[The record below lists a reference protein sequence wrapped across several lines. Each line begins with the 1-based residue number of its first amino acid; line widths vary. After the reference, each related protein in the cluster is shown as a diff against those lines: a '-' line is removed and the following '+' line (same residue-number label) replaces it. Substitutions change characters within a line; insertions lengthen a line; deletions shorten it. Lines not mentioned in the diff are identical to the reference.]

1 MATNMREELTQ
12 KDVEKIREEIDHRSH
27 EIRAE
32 ILEAL
37 KEARAQGDLSENF
50 EYYAAKRENRRNNS
64 RINYLERMLKTARI
78 ISDESKEDEVGLN
91 NTVEVYLPE
100 DDETEMYRLV
110 TSIRGDSLNG
120 KISIE
125 SPLGKALLGH
135 RAGDTVTVRVN
146 ESYSYPVKIVSI
158 QNTGDDGTDQIRSY

>member
-1 MATNMREELTQ
+1 MRETLTK
-12 KDVEKIREEIDHRSH
+12 KDVEKIKEEIDHRSH
-27 EIRAE
+27 EVRSE

-50 EYYAAKRENRRNNS
+50 EYYAAKRDNRRNNS
-64 RINYLERMLKTARI
+64 RINYLERMLKTANI
-78 ISDESKEDEVGLN
+78 ISEDSKEDEVGLN

-100 DDETEMYRLV
+100 DDETQVIRLV

-125 SPLGKALLGH
+125 SPMGKALLGH
-135 RAGDTVTVRVN
+135 RVGDTVMVKVSDT
-146 ESYSYPVKIVSI
+146 YSYPMQIRSI
-158 QNTGDDGTDQIRSY
+158 SNTGDDGTDKIRSY

>member
-1 MATNMREELTQ
+1 MREELTK
-12 KDVEKIREEIDHRSH
+12 KDVEKIKQEIYHRSH
-27 EIRAE
+27 EVRAE

-50 EYYAAKRENRRNNS
+50 EYYAAKRDNRRNNS
-64 RINYLERMLKTARI
+64 RINYLERMLKTAKI

-100 DDETEMYRLV
+100 DDETEVYRLV
-110 TSIRGDSLNG
+110 TSIRGDSLSG

-135 RAGDTVTVRVN
+135 RVGDTVTVKV
-146 ESYSYPVKIVSI
+146 SDTYSYPVEIRRI
-158 QNTGDDGTDQIRSY
+158 ENTGDDGTDRIRSY